1 MEEIGRG
8 FIKTLFRNF
17 FEESEEN
24 YVKFER

>member
-8 FIKTLFRNF
+8 CTKTLLRIF